1 MTHLRQLMLE
11 ELRRRNFADSTIR
24 SYLHG
29 VEHFSR
35 YFHRR
40 PDQLGPEHIREYQAA
55 LFTKLKFSPNT
66 VTLRLAAL
74 RFFHIQVLKRGWS
87 IAETPYPKKVLHL
100 PEILS
105 QDEVARLIDAA
116 EFPFHRILLMTLYAT
131 GARRAEVAHLK
142 ISDID
147 SQRMIIHIRGGKGR
161 KDRDV
166 MLSPKLL
173 DALRVYWRG
182 LRHKPT
188 NWLFPGNRWHT
199 ASYPVTTKVLW
210 TACQNAAQRAGL
222 EHKHI
227 HPHTLR
233 HCFATHLLEAGADLR
248 AIQMLLGHRDL
259 EETTIYLHLS
269 RRHLA
274 PLVVRWMHLRFEN
287 KESRRRA
294 HEPASSG
301 GGRHRSLCGAVV
313 C

>member
-1 MTHLRQLMLE
+1 MTHLRQIMIE
-11 ELRRRNFADSTIR
+11 ELRRRNFAETTIR

-35 YFHRR
+35 YFHRP
-40 PDQLGPEHIREYQAA
+40 PDQLGPEHIRQYQAM

-74 RFFHIQVLKRGWS
+74 RFFYIHVLKRNWS
-87 IAETPYPKKVLHL
+87 IAETPYPKKVFHL

-105 QDEVARLIDAA
+105 QEEVARLIDAA

-131 GARRAEVAHLK
+131 GARRAEAARLK
-142 ISDID
+142 VSDID
-147 SQRMIIHIRGGKGR
+147 SQRMVVHIRGGKGR

-173 DALRVYWRG
+173 EALRVYWRG
-182 LRHKPT
+182 LRRKPT

-199 ASYPVTTKVLW
+199 ANYPVTTKVLW
-210 TACQNAAQRAGL
+210 TACQSAAKRAGL

-248 AIQMLLGHRDL
+248 TIQMLLGHRDL

-269 RRHLA
+269 RRHLSA
-274 PLVVRWMHLRFEN
+274 TAVRWMHLRSE
-287 KESRRRA
+287 EQ
-294 HEPASSG
+294 G
-301 GGRHRSLCGAVV
+301 GQTQSA
-313 C
+313 